1 MILLVIIYLFFNKK
15 FILYILVIMKRLNIF
30 IVFCLNVHL
39 FMAITNIYYLLHIVW
54 DLLFIIY
61 YLLFIYLFIY
71 LFIIYYLLFII
82 YYLYIICNLLS
93 HCFI

>member
-1 MILLVIIYLFFNKK
+1 
-15 FILYILVIMKRLNIF
+15 MKRLNIF

-61 YLLFIYLFIY
+61 YLFIYLFIYYLLFIIYLFIY
-71 LFIIYYLLFII
+71 LFIYFLNSKSQF
-82 YYLYIICNLLS
+82 S
-93 HCFI
+93 TK

>member
-61 YLLFIYLFIY
+61 YLFIYLFIY
-71 LFIIYYLLFII
+71 YLLFIIYYLLFII
-82 YYLYIICNLLS
+82 YI
-93 HCFI
+93 